1 MLCLT
6 MKAKL
11 RGLTLKIHLLSD
23 IHIEFAP
30 FDPSAEA
37 ITLCDVVVLAGDI
50 DKGVR
55 GLQWARKAFGS
66 KPVIYIAGN
75 HEYYGHHWIDLL
87 EEMRDEARRLEI
99 HFLED
104 AAVEIEGVLFLGTT
118 LWTDFRYFRYQ
129 SVTSAMRACERGM
142 NDFREIR
149 AAPLPMPAGV
159 AEASV
164 PARVRYGKRLTAR
177 HVKVRHS
184 CSVNWLREQLRL
196 ANEQGRRP
204 VVITHHLPSGRS
216 VAPKYAHDE
225 LTASFASHLDDL
237 ILSAQMWIHGHCH
250 ESLDYE
256 VAVAGQ
262 VTRVVCNPRG
272 YPLSRRDAPVF
283 ENPRFDPGL
292 ILEA

>member
-1 MLCLT
+1 
-6 MKAKL
+6 MK
-11 RGLTLKIHLLSD
+11 IYLLSD

-30 FDPSAEA
+30 FEPSAEA
-37 ITLCDVVVLAGDI
+37 IRLCDVVVLAGDI

-75 HEYYGHHWIDLL
+75 HEFYGHHWIDLL

-104 AAVEIEGVLFLGTT
+104 AAVQIEGVLFLGTT
-118 LWTDFRYFRYQ
+118 LWTDFKYFPYQ
-129 SVTSAMRACERGM
+129 SVASAMRACESGM

-159 AEASV
+159 SESSV
-164 PARVRYGKRLTAR
+164 PARIRYGKRLTPR
-177 HVKVRHS
+177 HVKVRNS
-184 CSVNWLREQLRL
+184 CSVAWLREQLRL

-204 VVITHHLPSGRS
+204 VVITHHLPSARS
-216 VAPKYAHDE
+216 VAPEYERDE
-225 LTASFASHLDDL
+225 LTPSFASHLDDL
-237 ILSAQMWIHGHCH
+237 IPSAQLWIHGHSH

-272 YPLSRRDAPVF
+272 YPLSRRGAPVF
-283 ENPRFDPGL
+283 ENPRFDPRL